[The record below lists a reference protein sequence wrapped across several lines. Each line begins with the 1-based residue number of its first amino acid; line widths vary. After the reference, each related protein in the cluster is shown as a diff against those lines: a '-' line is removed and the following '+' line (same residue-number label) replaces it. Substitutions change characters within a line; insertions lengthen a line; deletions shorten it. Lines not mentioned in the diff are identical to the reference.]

1 MNIYIHKRNCKQ
13 ENQRTL
19 EKASCPMFFWDTA
32 AANLK
37 AGDSEPPQ
45 NDFFWMLWCNDAVKT
60 FIVLRAPHV

>member
-19 EKASCPMFFWDTA
+19 ERASCPMFFWDTA

-37 AGDSEPPQ
+37 AVDSEPP
-45 NDFFWMLWCNDAVKT
+45 
-60 FIVLRAPHV
+60 